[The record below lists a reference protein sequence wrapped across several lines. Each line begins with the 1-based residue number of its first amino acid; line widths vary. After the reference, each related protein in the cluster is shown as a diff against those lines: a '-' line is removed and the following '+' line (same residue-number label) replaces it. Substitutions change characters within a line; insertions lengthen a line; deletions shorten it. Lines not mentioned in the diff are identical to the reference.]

1 MTGVQTCAL
10 PICLSKVIPEVH
22 PDWLVLRPAEADRV
36 RSAAPGLLTETYSAV
51 KTFDASERIASYK
64 WLPGR
69 AYLRYDEKFIVFKR
83 NPVGATNESLR

>member
-1 MTGVQTCAL
+1 
-10 PICLSKVIPEVH
+10 
-22 PDWLVLRPAEADRV
+22 
-36 RSAAPGLLTETYSAV
+36 LLTETYSSV
-51 KTFDASERIASYK
+51 KVFDASERLASYH